1 MEAATPGREA
11 RSISPGPSSGGLAGT
26 STPPRSSGSSSP
38 TTRGSNS
45 SAPRPGRTLFPR
57 HRTASHRNPRTAVR
71 HLPVVLIADPHQPAA
86 VGRGVR
92 NPPRPAVSVDLSR
105 LWDHRELHKSSI
117 PHPGPNTA
125 IVTAGRDRSGP
136 SDRDPAVRLWSDSA
150 TGPLSEGPLRS
161 RPDLKLR

>member
-57 HRTASHRNPRTAVR
+57 HRTASHGNPGTAVR
-71 HLPVVLIADPHQPAA
+71 HLPVVLIAGPHRPAA

-105 LWDHRELHKSSI
+105 LWVHR
-117 PHPGPNTA
+117 
-125 IVTAGRDRSGP
+125 GRYQNEVAHAASQDYTVVQR
-136 SDRDPAVRLWSDSA
+136 
-150 TGPLSEGPLRS
+150 
-161 RPDLKLR
+161 